1 MVVDVAIVHIGS
13 KLKFTFYSITFS
25 GGGSAPILSGA
36 EVWGPQ
42 GVLSRDE
49 HFVLPQGRQLR
60 NPAGWV
66 SGLTKVPALARLLSN
81 HRNVFLGP
89 PDTLPADPKPSPRD

>member
-1 MVVDVAIVHIGS
+1 MQCWVARAHVVVDVAIVHIGS

-60 NPAGWV
+60 NAAGWV
-66 SGLTKVPALARLLSN
+66 SGLTEVTHPGAPSLQSQKCLSW
-81 HRNVFLGP
+81 L
-89 PDTLPADPKPSPRD
+89 S